1 MAKQL
6 SAEGIN
12 AILKH
17 RELYADVA
25 TALNIAPQ
33 TLHAMLYAK
42 KRSRRFLQHDVINI
56 IAQKINVP
64 PSTLIEETATHV
76 NVCLQ

>member
-6 SAEGIN
+6 SNQGIN
-12 AILKH
+12 AILQY
-17 RELYADVA
+17 RQLYADVA

-42 KRSRRFLQHDVINI
+42 KRSRRFLQHDVVNL
-56 IAQKINVP
+56 IAQKIGVEP
-64 PSTLIEETATHV
+64 QSLVVDAAV
-76 NVCLQ
+76 QYVAA

>member
-6 SAEGIN
+6 STLGIN

-17 RELYADVA
+17 RQLYNDVA

-42 KRSRRFLQHDVINI
+42 KRSRRFLQHDVVNI
-56 IAQKINVP
+56 IAQNLGVTP
-64 PSTLIEETATHV
+64 NSLIEETTHHAET
-76 NVCLQ
+76 CMQ